1 MHQPTG
7 WHFLPTPANP
17 TPSNAD
23 PPWQSQWQ
31 LCAKCS
37 GLYFDGN
44 EDKGYCA
51 KDGRFHQPADLG
63 FALQY
68 NHGAGPAG
76 ADLNMRDQFR
86 VCINCSTLVRTDQII
101 VPATSPT
108 VIDNARH
115 QLLASAL
122 VTEDNSHRSAT
133 QGVVMTSCDWS
144 NFRLS
149 WTPLI
154 PGQRPQF
161 DTIRYFNK
169 AQNAWTDY
177 VDSSPGYQIF
187 SPASP
192 WDAEN
197 PYAPAKI
204 YEPHVCASWLEKPGC
219 WIAIY
224 THAGQDPNAELPV
237 VARFSVDLF
246 NWSDEVAIFDPR
258 RENAY
263 GRWMH
268 DPNDPN
274 DHIVGYPGSV
284 DNVKGFG
291 YGAFP
296 INRYTTFDDTSRTLN
311 LVYVLSP
318 SSPYQVQVMGTA
330 IYLPDPIVPPITP
343 TPPDT

>member
-1 MHQPTG
+1 
-7 WHFLPTPANP
+7 
-17 TPSNAD
+17 
-23 PPWQSQWQ
+23 
-31 LCAKCS
+31 
-37 GLYFDGN
+37 
-44 EDKGYCA
+44 
-51 KDGRFHQPADLG
+51 
-63 FALQY
+63 
-68 NHGAGPAG
+68 
-76 ADLNMRDQFR
+76 
-86 VCINCSTLVRTDQII
+86 
-101 VPATSPT
+101 
-108 VIDNARH
+108 
-115 QLLASAL
+115 
-122 VTEDNSHRSAT
+122 
-133 QGVVMTSCDWS
+133 MTSCDWS

-204 YEPHVCASWLEKPGC
+204 YEPHVCASWVEKPGC

-291 YGAFP
+291 YGSLSHQP
-296 INRYTTFDDTSRTLN
+296 IHHLRRHQPHIEPGLRAIAVIALPSTSDGDGHISARSDSATDHAN
-311 LVYVLSP
+311 TPGHVT
-318 SSPYQVQVMGTA
+318 VM
-330 IYLPDPIVPPITP
+330 V
-343 TPPDT
+343 